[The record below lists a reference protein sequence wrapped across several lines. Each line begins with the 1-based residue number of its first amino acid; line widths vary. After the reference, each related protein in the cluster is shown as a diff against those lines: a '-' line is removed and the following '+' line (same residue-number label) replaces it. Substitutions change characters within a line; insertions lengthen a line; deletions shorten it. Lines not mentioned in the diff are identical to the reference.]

1 MWGGGKILIC
11 MHADFPAREYRTG
24 DDPQAFSLLLRRED
38 AGFLGEK
45 DLLEMTFGVSS
56 FAPSILLLNAISIF
70 RPQD

>member
-24 DDPQAFSLLLRRED
+24 D